1 MMSRCE
7 RQAAFLSW
15 VTELFVRAGQQG
27 IALESLT
34 EFELEWIGR
43 M

>member
-1 MMSRCE
+1 MSHDE
-7 RQAAFLSW
+7 RQAALLQW
-15 VTELFVRAGQQG
+15 IADLFVRAGHQG
-27 IALESLT
+27 IRMEPLT